1 MYVEEKKSVC
11 LEKRIKSNIEC
22 CGKFSTLAVAFS
34 GWCLFVLLFTLQ
46 TSRFQNEKIM
56 KDKNIEKTIMKK
68 QSNMEQMDSFRK
80 EESIIPINN
89 S

>member
-1 MYVEEKKSVC
+1 MYVEGKKSVC
-11 LEKRIKSNIEC
+11 LKKRIKSNIEC
-22 CGKFSTLAVAFS
+22 CGKFFTLAVAFS
-34 GWCLFVLLFTLQ
+34 GWCFFVLLFTLQ
-46 TSRFQNEKIM
+46 TSRLQNEK
-56 KDKNIEKTIMKK
+56 KRKEKNIEKTKIKK

>member
-1 MYVEEKKSVC
+1 LLRKVFYVGRWNFPDGVSLSYYLLYKRRGFKMKK
-11 LEKRIKSNIEC
+11 K
-22 CGKFSTLAVAFS
+22 GK
-34 GWCLFVLLFTLQ
+34 
-46 TSRFQNEKIM
+46 I
-56 KDKNIEKTIMKK
+56 KNIEKTNMKK

>member
-1 MYVEEKKSVC
+1 ME
-11 LEKRIKSNIEC
+11 
-22 CGKFSTLAVAFS
+22 
-34 GWCLFVLLFTLQ
+34 
-46 TSRFQNEKIM
+46 
-56 KDKNIEKTIMKK
+56 DKNIEKTIMKK